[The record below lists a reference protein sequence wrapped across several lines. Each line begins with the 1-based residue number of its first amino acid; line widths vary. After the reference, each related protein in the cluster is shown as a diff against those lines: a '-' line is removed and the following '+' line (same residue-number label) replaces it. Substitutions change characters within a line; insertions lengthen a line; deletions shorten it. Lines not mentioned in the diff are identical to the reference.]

1 MTASEHTVVVLDDD
15 PTGTQ
20 CAADVPV
27 LLDPEA
33 DVAAAL
39 DGACGPL
46 YVLTNT
52 RAMPRAEAVSLLA
65 GLRDRVTRACA
76 RTGRTPEFVL
86 RGDSTLRGHVF
97 AESDVFGAGDGV
109 LLFVP
114 AFPEG
119 GRTTVD
125 GVHRVLIDGRTV
137 PVADTEFAAD
147 PVFGYTARTMVAW
160 TREVGDR
167 DAVTVPRGGPGA
179 LAEALAR
186 AGPGTVVVPD
196 VVDHADLA
204 AVSRALDLARAA
216 GREVV
221 LRCAATLAAMRAGRL
236 ADRLLPTPVR
246 AGTDGPV
253 LVVCG
258 SHTAASGRQL
268 DRLCDELGLPARYLD
283 TDTALRDP
291 VAAARSV
298 TPALRA
304 DLRERGT
311 AVLASA
317 RRRRPE
323 HELLEHGA
331 SVMAG
336 LRAAVAELTPSL
348 RAVITKGGITAA
360 EVARSGFGA
369 ARATALGP
377 VLPGV
382 PLWRLVTP
390 AADTIVQAV
399 VPGNVGNDDT
409 LVAVAR
415 AFAIT

>member
-147 PVFGYTARTMVAW
+147 PVFGYTARTMVA
-160 TREVGDR
+160 
-167 DAVTVPRGGPGA
+167 
-179 LAEALAR
+179 
-186 AGPGTVVVPD
+186 
-196 VVDHADLA
+196 
-204 AVSRALDLARAA
+204 
-216 GREVV
+216 
-221 LRCAATLAAMRAGRL
+221 
-236 ADRLLPTPVR
+236 
-246 AGTDGPV
+246 
-253 LVVCG
+253 
-258 SHTAASGRQL
+258 
-268 DRLCDELGLPARYLD
+268 
-283 TDTALRDP
+283 
-291 VAAARSV
+291 
-298 TPALRA
+298 
-304 DLRERGT
+304 
-311 AVLASA
+311 
-317 RRRRPE
+317 
-323 HELLEHGA
+323 
-331 SVMAG
+331 
-336 LRAAVAELTPSL
+336 
-348 RAVITKGGITAA
+348 
-360 EVARSGFGA
+360 
-369 ARATALGP
+369 
-377 VLPGV
+377 
-382 PLWRLVTP
+382 
-390 AADTIVQAV
+390 
-399 VPGNVGNDDT
+399 
-409 LVAVAR
+409 
-415 AFAIT
+415 